1 MPHSGALLPEAE
13 RLDGLHGVPRLH
25 GRGDHHGGAAGP
37 AAQRHLQQLGQHGVL
52 VGHVLGAFQEGGDAL
67 LQRQEPEVDLH
78 RLLQPR
84 LVPQGLRLLDL
95 LGPAQVRQAELGGQ
109 DQAVARRPALQ
120 REDQE
125 RVRARAPL
133 VHGGGRV
140 ALVGLPAGQQPLQV
154 PRPIHGVSGVAL
166 DDRAGGHPLPD
177 LHHLALAQQV
187 RDHVPVHLH
196 VGDGEARVLPARP
209 QVGHGTHHL
218 HGGPGH
224 DARVPPR
231 AHQPRAPHRQALGE
245 LGPLG
250 GGRAEHGVRLAR
262 ARLPVAEQA
271 HVEAVQRALHELRHL
286 GEHRLLARRRRE
298 HLVEGEGLLVQ
309 DGPPGIVAL
318 QPQRRP
324 VRVGL
329 RGHRR
334 ALGRVVRGQVR
345 PHAHEHAD
353 VAPQLLHQVV
363 QLPPLALAHQHLPL
377 QLGDAVLHAGRALLP
392 RGLQRA
398 QPLAQH
404 LRLRGHAGHL
414 LQVVLRGPGG
424 AAVGR
429 LHQRLL
435 QRVHF

>member
-78 RLLQPR
+78 RLLKPR

-154 PRPIHGVSGVAL
+154 LRPIHGVSGVAL

-196 VGDGEARVLPARP
+196 VGDGEARVLPARA
-209 QVGHGTHHL
+209 QVGHGAHHL

-224 DARVPPR
+224 DARVPPH
-231 AHQPRAPHRQALGE
+231 AHQPHAPHRQALGE

-262 ARLPVAEQA
+262 AGLPVAEHGAVRAVQEGAHHPRRRPLVNLLLVDPVVQHAAEAEPPQA
-271 HVEAVQRALHELRHL
+271 HPRHHHP
-286 GEHRLLARRRRE
+286 HRLGLHRE
-298 HLVEGEGLLVQ
+298 H
-309 DGPPGIVAL
+309 A
-318 QPQRRP
+318 
-324 VRVGL
+324 
-329 RGHRR
+329 
-334 ALGRVVRGQVR
+334 
-345 PHAHEHAD
+345 
-353 VAPQLLHQVV
+353 
-363 QLPPLALAHQHLPL
+363 
-377 QLGDAVLHAGRALLP
+377 
-392 RGLQRA
+392 
-398 QPLAQH
+398 
-404 LRLRGHAGHL
+404 RLRRLERQAAAAAAAAQGAGAPAPS
-414 LQVVLRGPGG
+414 PGKADHG
-424 AAVGR
+424 G
-429 LHQRLL
+429 
-435 QRVHF
+435 